1 MQTRRNFIRD
11 TSLLTAGSV
20 AATALTNE
28 VAAQNQATTSLPKPE
43 LAMPKSEKRGEMIYR
58 ALGET
63 GEMVSIV
70 GLGGAHIGFQKEPDE
85 SVRLIRMALDNGINF
100 LDNCWD
106 YNGGESEVRMGRAL
120 QDGYRDKAFL
130 MTKIDGRTKDSAA
143 KQIDESLKRLQTDH
157 IDLMQIHEIIRLEDP
172 DVCFADGGTMDAMRE
187 AQKAGKIRFIGF
199 TGHKDPIVFARML
212 DVAKAHDT
220 KFDTAQMPINV
231 MDAHFR
237 SFTRDIVPRL
247 VAENIGVLGMKC
259 FGGGAI
265 MRFLNENN
273 AVAKPIELLHY
284 AMSQPVS
291 VVITGCQNEE
301 LVQQAIQAGRTF
313 APMSVTQQNALL
325 AKTREAALTGRY
337 EKFKTTQNFD
347 GTAKN
352 PQWLG

>member
-1 MQTRRNFIRD
+1 MKTRRNFIRD

-20 AATALTNE
+20 ATSALPRE
-28 VAAQNQATTSLPKPE
+28 VLAQNTAPLMPE

-58 ALGET
+58 ALGAT

-70 GLGGAHIGFQKEPDE
+70 GLGGAHIGSQKDPDE

-172 DVCFADGGTMDAMRE
+172 DVCFAPGGTMDAIRE
-187 AQKAGKIRFIGF
+187 AKQAGKIRYIGF
-199 TGHKDPIVFARML
+199 TGHKDPLVFARML
-212 DVAKAHDT
+212 DVAKAHET

-265 MRFLNENN
+265 MRFLNDNQD
-273 AVAKPIELLHY
+273 VAKPIDLLHY
-284 AMSQPVS
+284 AMSQPVA

-313 APMSVTQQNALL
+313 APMSAPQQNALL